1 MKHRTGLKIVTIMTS
16 LTFAL
21 TACGEGGE
29 DGGSAGEAAGNG
41 GGSEGA
47 AEGDTIGGEVDGLE
61 GTLTIGAVLPLTGS
75 SATIGMDQQ
84 RGIELA
90 VEEINANGGVLGQAL
105 EVKIEDSEG
114 RAESA
119 IQAAQKLVNVDDVP
133 LVIGEYSS
141 GNTIPMQQ
149 FLQEQGVVGL
159 NPGSSSSAVREN
171 GDLQFSTIGLDNVA
185 GEFSAQSLRDAGY
198 QSIGIIAPNNAYGS
212 GVAENV
218 TAFFEEMGGDVTANV
233 LYTEGQ
239 TDYRQD
245 LERLRSA
252 DPDAYVVTMYG
263 QDGTVVN
270 RQMFELGLSE
280 KPVFHIYLSMDIPDA
295 DPASVEGHWGMDVG
309 ITGEGGEAYAATY
322 EDAYGESFVTAFNGF
337 SHDATL
343 MAAEAINSAGSAE
356 SADIAEALPEVSQG
370 FAGVTGEIVF
380 DEDGQ
385 RSAQEYLIADVVD
398 GQIVPR

>member
-1 MKHRTGLKIVTIMTS
+1 MKHRTGLKIATIVAS
-16 LTFAL
+16 LSLAL

-29 DGGSAGEAAGNG
+29 GGNSTGEPAGNG
-41 GGSEGA
+41 GGNEPA
-47 AEGDTIGGEVDGLE
+47 TGDTVGGEADGLD
-61 GTLTIGAVLPLTGS
+61 GTITIGAVLPLTGS

-90 VEEINANGGVLGQAL
+90 VEEINANGGVLGKAL
-105 EVKIEDSEG
+105 EVTIEDSEG

-149 FLQEQGVVGL
+149 FLQEQGVVGI
-159 NPGSSSSAVREN
+159 NPGSSSSMVRDN
-171 GDLQFSTIGLDNVA
+171 GDLQFSSIGLDNVA
-185 GEFSAQSLRDAGY
+185 GEFSAQSLVDAGY
-198 QSIGIIAPNNAYGS
+198 DSIAIIAPNNAYGS
-212 GVAENV
+212 GASENV
-218 TAFFEEMGGDVTANV
+218 TKFFEEFGGEVKTTV

-245 LERLRSA
+245 LERLRNT

-295 DPASVEGHWGMDVG
+295 DPVSVEGHWGMDAG
-309 ITGEGGEAYAATY
+309 ITGESGDAYAQTY
-322 EDAYGESFVTAFNGF
+322 EDSFDEPFVTAFNGF

-356 SADIAEALPEVSQG
+356 AADIAKALPEVSQD
-370 FAGVTGEIVF
+370 FSGVTGEILL

-385 RSAQEYLIADVVD
+385 RTSQEYLLADVVD

>member
-1 MKHRTGLKIVTIMTS
+1 MKQHRTGLTLATVVAS
-16 LTFAL
+16 FAL
-21 TACGEGGE
+21 VLSACG
-29 DGGSAGEAAGNG
+29 DGGGGDTNDSDTGNGSDGEASEDVGGEAAGL
-41 GGSEGA
+41 
-47 AEGDTIGGEVDGLE
+47 D

-75 SATIGMDQQ
+75 SATVGMDQQ

-90 VEEINANGGVLGQAL
+90 VEEINANGGVLGKAL
-105 EVKIEDSEG
+105 VVRIEDSEG

-133 LVIGEYSS
+133 VIIGEYSS

-159 NPGSSSSAVREN
+159 NPGSSSSLVRDN

-198 QSIGIIAPNNAYGS
+198 ESISIIAPNNAYGS
-212 GVAENV
+212 GAAENV
-218 TAFFEEMGGDVTANV
+218 TNYFEELGGAVNTSV

-245 LERLRSA
+245 LERLRSS

-295 DPASVEGHWGMDVG
+295 DPASVEGQWGMDVG
-309 ITGEGGEAYAATY
+309 ITGDAGEAYAQAY
-322 EDAYGESFVTAFNGF
+322 EDSFGEPFVTAFNGF
-337 SHDATL
+337 SYDATI
-343 MAAEAINSAGSAE
+343 MAAEAINAAGSAD
-356 SADIAEALPEVSQG
+356 SADIAEALPGVSQDYN
-370 FAGVTGEIVF
+370 GVTGEIRF
-380 DEDGQ
+380 DADGQ
-385 RSAQEYLIADVVD
+385 RTSQEYLIADVRD